1 MGECQVISQHLI
13 NQLRVEA
20 SIYFIRVF
28 LPFIH
33 LVDGVKPFAISDRG
47 DVDITMVVLY
57 VINHIVCVSPQ
68 HASLSVGYEFSL

>member
-1 MGECQVISQHLI
+1 MGACQVISQHLI

-33 LVDGVKPFAISDRG
+33 LVDGVKPFAISDRD
-47 DVDITMVVLY
+47 DVDITMVVY
-57 VINHIVCVSPQ
+57 VINHIICVSPQ